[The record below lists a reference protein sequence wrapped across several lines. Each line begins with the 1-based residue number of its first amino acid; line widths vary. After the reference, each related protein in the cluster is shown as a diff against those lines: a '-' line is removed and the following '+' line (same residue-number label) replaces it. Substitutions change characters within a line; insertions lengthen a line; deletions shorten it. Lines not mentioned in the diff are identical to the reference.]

1 MPQIVLATI
10 NARYI
15 HASFGLRYL
24 FANLG
29 ELQESAT
36 ICEFENAQPA
46 KEIAEALLIQAPSV
60 VGFGVYIW
68 NAVRTHEV
76 VSILKKI
83 KPELVIVLGGPE
95 VSYEYEDQELVR
107 ACDYLITGE
116 ADRAFADLC
125 RVLMRGERPAERV
138 IHAGL
143 PALESVTLPY
153 SFYTDNDIAHRVI
166 YVEVSR
172 GCPFTC
178 EFCLSSVDIPVR
190 QFDHKAVLAELERL
204 YARGARSFKF
214 VDRTF
219 NLNVR
224 TSTSILQFFLD
235 RMEPGLFVHFE
246 MVPDRFPPALRQIVS
261 QFPAGSLQLEIG
273 VQSLNPDV
281 GVRIS
286 RRQDVAKLIDNLRFL
301 RTETAAHLHVDLI
314 VGLPGEDIDSFA
326 SGFDQLVALDP
337 HEIQVGILKRLKGT
351 PIARHTDEFVMRFSD
366 DPPYEVLSTRDLSFL
381 DLQRMERFARY
392 WDLVSNSGNFARSRA
407 LLWEG
412 EQSPFSGF
420 MRWSDWL
427 YARVGRRAAIE
438 LKALTVLLFQFL
450 VEERG
455 LPRDR
460 VGQSLA
466 GDYLRGGRSD
476 LPRELKEFAGE
487 EQRSSLTGARGAKRQ
502 QRVVNM

>member
-1 MPQIVLATI
+1 
-10 NARYI
+10 
-15 HASFGLRYL
+15 
-24 FANLG
+24 
-29 ELQESAT
+29 
-36 ICEFENAQPA
+36 
-46 KEIAEALLIQAPSV
+46 
-60 VGFGVYIW
+60 
-68 NAVRTHEV
+68 
-76 VSILKKI
+76 
-83 KPELVIVLGGPE
+83 
-95 VSYEYEDQELVR
+95 
-107 ACDYLITGE
+107 
-116 ADRAFADLC
+116 
-125 RVLMRGERPAERV
+125 
-138 IHAGL
+138 
-143 PALESVTLPY
+143 
-153 SFYTDNDIAHRVI
+153 
-166 YVEVSR
+166 
-172 GCPFTC
+172 
-178 EFCLSSVDIPVR
+178 
-190 QFDHKAVLAELERL
+190 
-204 YARGARSFKF
+204 
-214 VDRTF
+214 
-219 NLNVR
+219 
-224 TSTSILQFFLD
+224 
-235 RMEPGLFVHFE
+235 
-246 MVPDRFPPALRQIVS
+246 LRQIVS